1 MDERERLA
9 TAEQVAAYLGVPV
22 TTLHQWR
29 RREPG
34 RARRKLAAGFAT
46 GGPMS
51 KSTWTRRRPTQARRH
66 DHSEKGNRRP
76 GEEAADHGD
85 ETGSTISAAE
95 RRILVRRRAEAWR
108 AGRELGVL
116 LGLEDLLLATTDPA
130 RDDLG
135 RDCTSSRGR
144 SRAATKGRLLLDVAA

>member
-1 MDERERLA
+1 M
-9 TAEQVAAYLGVPV
+9 
-22 TTLHQWR
+22 
-29 RREPG
+29 
-34 RARRKLAAGFAT
+34 
-46 GGPMS
+46 
-51 KSTWTRRRPTQARRH
+51 
-66 DHSEKGNRRP
+66 SEKGNRRP

-135 RDCTSSRGR
+135 RDWHEFAWTIARR
-144 SRAATKGRLLLDVAA
+144 DHEGRLLLDVAA